1 MIITEPILLLRKS
14 TEVNGLEEAEQIT
27 RRLREVMRDTG
38 EDSLAAPCTGILKRL
53 FIYIH
58 GGTEYVVINPTYKA
72 EECDVQIVSEGCPSW
87 PKKYFM
93 SRLSRIAVSY
103 QTLLSGS
110 LHGIERVI
118 EGVEAI
124 VFQHECD
131 HLHGIHP
138 LRDGYVE
145 GPNGEKRKSV
155 ISLSHP
161 RNSPCPCGGGKKFK
175 KCCERLI

>member
-1 MIITEPILLLRKS
+1 MIITEPVLLLRKS
-14 TEVNGLEEAEQIT
+14 TEVDGLEEAIQIT
-27 RRLREVMRDTG
+27 QELREAIRG
-38 EDSLAAPCTGILKRL
+38 KEEDSLSAPCIGVLKCL
-53 FIYIH
+53 FIYIYD
-58 GGTEYVVINPTYKA
+58 GVEYVVVNPTYRA
-72 EECDVQIVSEGCPSW
+72 EECEVQIVSESCPSW
-87 PKKYFM
+87 PKKYYM

-103 QTLLSGS
+103 QTLSSDS
-110 LHGIERVI
+110 LHEIERVI

-131 HLHGIHP
+131 HLRGIHP

-155 ISLSHP
+155 VNLRHP
-161 RNSPCPCGGGKKFK
+161 RNGPCPCNSGKKFK